1 MPGRKVAEGERREQ
15 LLRATYRVACRGGL
29 DGVTARAVAEE
40 AAVSPGLVFFH
51 YGSKDALVAEMMR
64 WLLGQ
69 VLVVVPPEGSAPA
82 SALEELQLLVTDQLS
97 RIPEQRDTVELLLA
111 GWFVGRQL
119 ALRAVIS
126 EAFENYRD
134 GFLPVCTRVVAEAT
148 TAGAAVIGGAALVD
162 AVLALIQG
170 AAFSALRSPETF
182 DPGALGAT
190 VTLLV
195 HGAVAPGPPAA

>member
-51 YGSKDALVAEMMR
+51 FGSKDALVAEMMR

>member
-1 MPGRKVAEGERREQ
+1 VPGRKVAEGERREQ

-51 YGSKDALVAEMMR
+51 FGSKDALVAEMMR

>member
-1 MPGRKVAEGERREQ
+1 MPGRKVAEGERRDQ

-51 YGSKDALVAEMMR
+51 FGSKDALIAEMMR

-69 VLVVVPPEGSAPA
+69 VLVVVPPEGPVPA

-111 GWFVGRQL
+111 GWFIGRQSP
-119 ALRAVIS
+119 LRAVIR

-148 TAGAAVIGGAALVD
+148 PAGAAAIGGAALVD

>member
-51 YGSKDALVAEMMR
+51 FGSKDALVAEMMR

-148 TAGAAVIGGAALVD
+148 TAGAAVIGGTALVD

>member
-1 MPGRKVAEGERREQ
+1 VPGRKVAEGERREQ

-51 YGSKDALVAEMMR
+51 FGSKDALVAEMMR

-69 VLVVVPPEGSAPA
+69 VLVVVPPEGAAPA

-195 HGAVAPGPPAA
+195 HGAVAPGSPAA

>member
-1 MPGRKVAEGERREQ
+1 VPGRKVAEGERREQ

-51 YGSKDALVAEMMR
+51 FGSKDALVAEMMR

-148 TAGAAVIGGAALVD
+148 TAGAAVVGGAALVD